1 MIHPC
6 EVKSKQTVTEAIEL
20 RQRWI
25 NGLRKCYN
33 TEQDLHAQCNHL
45 IREHEQDI
53 QQLKRTLAIAN
64 GEIV

>member
-1 MIHPC
+1 MIHPY

-53 QQLKRTLAIAN
+53 QQ
-64 GEIV
+64 